1 MKASRSHGFT
11 LMEVMVALAI
21 LAIAL
26 AAIIK
31 STAENITNTAYLRDK
46 TLAHWIAMN
55 KLTELQV
62 MDVWQTGKADG
73 KTDFAERTWGWRTQ
87 IKNTAV
93 GTVRRVEVDVFHEG
107 EKDHPLATITG
118 FLGSPTLEGP
128 VARPPAASAP
138 PPQQNGG
145 GSNNNGNSNGGL
157 QPSQNGSASPQG
169 SNSNGN

>member
-1 MKASRSHGFT
+1 MKASRSRGFT

-62 MDVWQTGKADG
+62 MDVWQTGRADG
-73 KTDFAERTWGWRTQ
+73 KTDFAERTWGWRTE
-87 IKNTAV
+87 IKDTPN

-107 EKDHPLATITG
+107 EKNHPLATISG

-128 VARPPAASAP
+128 VVMPTSAP
-138 PPQQNGG
+138 PPPPPHDGH
-145 GSNNNGNSNGGL
+145 SNNNGNSNGGL
-157 QPSQNGSASPQG
+157 APLQNGSTSPQG
-169 SNSNGN
+169 SNGNGN

>member
-1 MKASRSHGFT
+1 MKASRSRGFT

-73 KTDFAERTWGWRTQ
+73 KTDFAERTWGWRTE

-93 GTVRRVEVDVFHEG
+93 GTVRRVEVDVFREG
-107 EKDHPLATITG
+107 EKDHPLATLTG

-128 VARPPAASAP
+128 VAMPTAAP
-138 PPQQNGG
+138 PPPPRHDG

-157 QPSQNGSASPQG
+157 PPSQSGSARPQG
-169 SNSNGN
+169 SNGNGN